1 MLSISNQRSLFS
13 MLGMACALGAV
24 SAAQA
29 EEVSAVSQVS
39 MEDLRKQ
46 LEEQSRQIAA
56 QQRALEEETRRL
68 ESHKRALQETRH
80 QVEVMKARLDGRPEP
95 RTRTEVAQA
104 EAVKPQTVG
113 QAPERPKDTRP
124 PEIAPI
130 FEQPG
135 VLTPRGKFVLEP
147 SLQYSY
153 SSNNRVALVGFTIIP
168 SLTIGLIDV
177 RSVNRSTFVGALTAR
192 YGLTNR
198 LEVEVRVPYAKR
210 NDSTITRTWNVP
222 SYTDSVFD
230 SSGNGV
236 GDVEFAARYQL
247 NDGGGD
253 QPYYIG
259 GLRIKT
265 RTGKDPFSVD
275 VDPNTN
281 LSTSLPMGSGFYGIQ
296 PSLTVIY
303 PTDPAVFFGSLSYLW
318 NIERDVNKTVG
329 ADYFGKV
336 DPGDALGFNFGMG
349 LALNEKASF
358 SLGYDHSV
366 VGKDKLEGAVAP
378 QAQTRQI
385 GSLLVGYAYRLNYR
399 TNLNLSLGVGVT
411 REAPDLQ
418 LTLRAPFTF

>member
-29 EEVSAVSQVS
+29 EEVLAASPVS

-46 LEEQSRQIAA
+46 LEEQSKQIAA

-68 ESHKRALQETRH
+68 ESHKRALQETRQ
-80 QVEVMKARLDGRPEP
+80 QVEKMKARLDGRPEP
-95 RTRTEVAQA
+95 RARTDVAQA
-104 EAVKPQTVG
+104 ETSPPQHVG
-113 QAPERPKDTRP
+113 KAPEPAKDSRP
-124 PEIAPI
+124 PEIARI

-135 VLTPRGKFVLEP
+135 VLSPRGKFTLEP

-153 SSNNRVALVGFTIIP
+153 SSNNRVALVGFAIIP
-168 SLTIGLIDV
+168 SLVIGQIDV

-198 LEVEVRVPYAKR
+198 FEVEARVPYVKR
-210 NDSTITRTWNVP
+210 DDSTITRQLAQA
-222 SYTDSVFD
+222 SEGDSVFD
-230 SSGNGV
+230 SSGSGV
-236 GDVEFAARYQL
+236 GDVEIAARYQL

-259 GLRIKT
+259 GLRVKT

-275 VDPNTN
+275 VDPSTN
-281 LSTSLPMGSGFYGIQ
+281 LTTSLPTGSGFYGIQ

-303 PTDPAVFFGSLSYLW
+303 PSDPAVFFGSLSYLW
-318 NIERDVNKTVG
+318 NIKRDVNKTVG
-329 ADYFGKV
+329 DATFGTV
-336 DPGDALGFNFGMG
+336 DPADAIGFNFGMG

-358 SLGYDHSV
+358 SLGYDHSII
-366 VGKDKLEGAVAP
+366 GKDKVNGDTATL
-378 QAQTRQI
+378 AQTRQV
-385 GSLLVGYAYRLNYR
+385 GSLLVGYSYRLNH
-399 TNLNLSLGVGVT
+399 TTSFSLSLGAGLT
-411 REAPDLQ
+411 SEAPDLQ
-418 LTLRAPFTF
+418 LTMRVPYTF